1 MPSLR
6 DDIFQRYAT
15 QHRLHA
21 AMIEVTHR
29 CPCDCVHCLLVRD
42 PRDELTLDELTD
54 VLQQLRDEGVFN
66 LGLTGGEPF
75 ARGDFPQILAAA
87 HAHRFFLSVLTTGVM
102 VGAPEVNLMQRCGVR
117 QVEISLLGAGPD
129 THDAIMQMRG
139 AFARTMTA
147 VQLLVAAG
155 LAVSLKTTVLTL
167 NWREVPAMRDL
178 AQRLGAGF
186 EANITVAPRIDGDAA
201 PLGYALTEVELSR
214 LDAALI
220 NAGPI
225 PGEDLTGGAPLV
237 CKAGRTVATIGP
249 RGEVYPCLLFRYE
262 LGNLRQR
269 SLHDILHTAPDPF
282 LVAWRQLEAHEV
294 SVCAGCELRGHC
306 QRCPGIAYL
315 ETGDV
320 RAPSPSACALA
331 RRVVPSHE
339 NDGPGG

>member
-6 DDIFQRYAT
+6 DDIFRLYDS

-29 CPCDCVHCLLVRD
+29 CPCDCVHCLLVRE
-42 PRDELTLDELTD
+42 PRDELTVEELTD
-54 VLQQLRDEGVFN
+54 ILRQLRDEGVLN

-75 ARGDFPQILAAA
+75 ARRDFPEILEAA
-87 HAHRFFLSVLTTGVM
+87 HAHRFFLSVLTTGVT
-102 VGAPEVNLMQRCGVR
+102 VGPPEVALMQRCGVR
-117 QVEISLLGAGPD
+117 SVEISLLGAGPD
-129 THDAIMQMRG
+129 THDGIMRLPG
-139 AFARTMTA
+139 AFVRTMTA
-147 VQLLVAAG
+147 VKLLVTAG
-155 LAVSLKTTVLTL
+155 LVVNLKTTVLTL

-178 AQRLGAGF
+178 ARQLGAAF
-186 EANITVAPRIDGDAA
+186 EANITVAPRIDGDRT
-201 PLGYALTEVELSR
+201 PLNFALTETELSQ
-214 LDAALI
+214 LDPALI

-269 SLHDILHTAPDPF
+269 SLHDILRAAPDPF
-282 LVAWRQLEAHEV
+282 LEDLRKLEVHEV
-294 SVCAGCELRGHC
+294 STCAGCDLRTSC

-320 RAPSPSACALA
+320 RAPSPSACTLA
-331 RRVVPSHE
+331 QHLAHRRE
-339 NDGPGG
+339 DD

>member
-1 MPSLR
+1 MGSLR
-6 DDIFQRYAT
+6 DDILRLYAS

-29 CPCDCVHCLLVRD
+29 CPCDCVHCLLVRE
-42 PRDELTLDELTD
+42 PRDELTVEELSD
-54 VLQQLRDEGVFN
+54 ILRQLRDEGVFN

-75 ARGDFPQILAAA
+75 ARRDFPRILEAAR
-87 HAHRFFLSVLTTGVM
+87 AHRFFLSVLTTGVT
-102 VGAPEVNLMQRCGVR
+102 VGAAEVALMRRCGVQR
-117 QVEISLLGAGPD
+117 VEISLLGAGPD
-129 THDAIMQMRG
+129 THDGIMRLRG
-139 AFARTMTA
+139 AFARTLSA
-147 VQLLVAAG
+147 VKLMVAAG
-155 LAVSLKTTVLTL
+155 LEVSFKTTVLTL

-178 AQRLGAGF
+178 ARQLGAGF
-186 EANITVAPRIDGDAA
+186 EANVTVAPRIDGDRA
-201 PLGYALTEVELSR
+201 PLDFALTRAELSQ
-214 LDAALI
+214 LDPALI

-269 SLHDILHTAPDPF
+269 SLHDILHAAPDPF
-282 LVAWRQLEAHEV
+282 LEDLRKLESHEV
-294 SVCAGCELRGHC
+294 ITCAGCELRGSC

-331 RRVVPSHE
+331 SHLVRGRE
-339 NDGPGG
+339 DD

>member
-1 MPSLR
+1 MSSLR
-6 DDIFQRYAT
+6 DDIFKLYDS

-29 CPCDCVHCLLVRD
+29 CPCDCVHCLLVRE
-42 PRDELTLDELTD
+42 PRDELTAEELTD
-54 VLQQLRDEGVFN
+54 ILRQLRDEGVLN

-75 ARGDFPQILAAA
+75 ARRDFPEILEAA
-87 HAHRFFLSVLTTGVM
+87 HAHRFFLSVLTTGVT
-102 VGAPEVNLMQRCGVR
+102 VGAPEVALMQRCGVR
-117 QVEISLLGAGPD
+117 SVEISLLGAGPD
-129 THDAIMQMRG
+129 THDGIMRLRG

-147 VQLLVAAG
+147 VKLLVAAG
-155 LAVSLKTTVLTL
+155 LIVNLKTTVLTL

-178 AQRLGAGF
+178 ARQLGTAF
-186 EANITVAPRIDGDAA
+186 EANVTVAPRIDGDRA
-201 PLGYALTEVELSR
+201 PLGFALTETELSQ
-214 LDAALI
+214 LDPALI

-249 RGEVYPCLLFRYE
+249 RGEVFPCLLFRYE

-282 LVAWRQLEAHEV
+282 LEGLRKLEVHEV
-294 SVCAGCELRGHC
+294 STCAGCDLRTSC

-331 RRVVPSHE
+331 RHLAHRRE
-339 NDGPGG
+339 DG

>member
-6 DDIFQRYAT
+6 DDIFRLYAA
-15 QHRLHA
+15 QNRLHA

-29 CPCDCVHCLLVRD
+29 CPCDCVHCLLVRE
-42 PRDELTLDELTD
+42 PRDELTLDEITD
-54 VLQQLRDEGVFN
+54 ILRQLRDEGVFN

-75 ARGDFPQILAAA
+75 VRADFPRILAAA
-87 HAHRFFLSVLTTGVM
+87 HAHRFFLSVLTTGVT
-102 VGAPEVNLMQRCGVR
+102 VGAPEAALMRRCGVR

-129 THDAIMQMRG
+129 THDAIMRMPG
-139 AFARTMTA
+139 AFARTTA
-147 VQLLVAAG
+147 AVRILVAAG
-155 LAVSLKTTVLTL
+155 LAVNLKTTVLTL

-178 AQRLGAGF
+178 AAGLGAGF
-186 EANITVAPRIDGDAA
+186 EANITVAPRIDGDRA
-201 PLGYALTEVELSR
+201 PLGYALTEAELAQ
-214 LDAALI
+214 LDPALI

-262 LGNLRQR
+262 LGNLRRR
-269 SLHDILHTAPDPF
+269 SLHDILHAAPDPF
-282 LVAWRQLEAHEV
+282 LEELRRLEAHEV
-294 SVCAGCELRGHC
+294 SACAGCDLRGHC

-331 RRVVPSHE
+331 RRVAQK
-339 NDGPGG
+339 DADD